1 MDNLEKLKEVI
12 RSEIQKHLQEM
23 STTGNVAGYLT
34 PKAFLGDKQN
44 GEARI
49 KQMAKAI
56 GYTITNRGKKDIT
69 SGDKLNESTVSAK
82 LLSLKENVK
91 VLAENYYE
99 YRNDATHKPH
109 QKIGMA
115 ISEVNKQLKMIEK
128 VLRMNSRLQK
138 EYGISNDKLWK
149 RTTNQMLKL
158 EGRLLELA
166 GRLREMRG

>member
-1 MDNLEKLKEVI
+1 
-12 RSEIQKHLQEM
+12 
-23 STTGNVAGYLT
+23 
-34 PKAFLGDKQN
+34 
-44 GEARI
+44 
-49 KQMAKAI
+49 
-56 GYTITNRGKKDIT
+56 
-69 SGDKLNESTVSAK
+69 
-82 LLSLKENVK
+82 
-91 VLAENYYE
+91 
-99 YRNDATHKPH
+99 
-109 QKIGMA
+109 MA